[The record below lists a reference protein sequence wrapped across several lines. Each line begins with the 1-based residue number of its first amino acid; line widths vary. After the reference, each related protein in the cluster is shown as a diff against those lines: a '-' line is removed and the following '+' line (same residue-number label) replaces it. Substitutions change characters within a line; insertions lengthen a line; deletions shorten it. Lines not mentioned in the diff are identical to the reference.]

1 MNKSREPPLFKPS
14 LDFVSPPQSMQ
25 IIRSVSEMQALAAA
39 LHAQGQIIG
48 LVPTMG
54 ALHEGHLTL
63 IRLAAERAD
72 AVVVSIF
79 VNPTQ
84 FAPSE
89 DFNKYPRELEADVAR
104 CESAG
109 ADYVF
114 APPNEEIYPKGYST
128 YITEEHVAKPLE
140 GVSRPTHFRGV
151 TTVVAK
157 LFNIC
162 RPDLAVFGQ
171 KDAQQAAVIRKM
183 VVDLHFSVDVIVAP
197 TLREADGLAM
207 SSRNRYLTATQ
218 RIEAL
223 AISRALFK
231 AREMVAAGERR
242 SDRLVA
248 EATHILSQ
256 QRRIRVIYV
265 ALVSRT
271 TMEPAREAVSGESV
285 LTIAVWMDDVRL
297 IDNLVL

>member
-1 MNKSREPPLFKPS
+1 
-14 LDFVSPPQSMQ
+14 MQ
-25 IIRSVSEMQALAAA
+25 IITTVTEMQTLAHE
-39 LHAQGQIIG
+39 LRSQGRIIG

-54 ALHEGHLTL
+54 ALHEGHLGL
-63 IRLAAERAD
+63 VRLAAERSD
-72 AVVVSIF
+72 KVVVSIF
-79 VNPTQ
+79 VNPAQ

-114 APPNEEIYPKGYST
+114 APPPEEVYPKAFST
-128 YITEEHVAKPLE
+128 YITEERVAKPLE

-171 KDAQQAAVIRKM
+171 KDAQQVAVIKKM
-183 VVDLHFSVDVIVAP
+183 VADLNFTVDVVVAP
-197 TLREADGLAM
+197 TLREPDGLAM

-218 RIEAL
+218 RAEAL
-223 AISRALFK
+223 SISRALFK

-242 SDRLVA
+242 SDRLIA

-256 QRRIRVIYV
+256 QRRVRVIYV
-265 ALVSRT
+265 ALVDRD
-271 TMEPAREAVSGESV
+271 TMEPAREAEPGRSV
-285 LTIAVWMDDVRL
+285 LAIAVWVDEVRL